1 MHSPGMLTIY
11 TNRQTRRGG
20 RMVPYNSLW
29 ACSLGQGG
37 KRKESLQLCLCNL
50 NICIKKVDAKCW
62 LVEMTVT
69 TSLPFA
75 CVFQCLFTFALISAL
90 PWVGGNLT
98 AQLTGSHRAIGAEI
112 QIPEMCLQAL
122 LPFPALESLLTGY
135 PYKRETDWEEHKHCI
150 PPPTHICWSFPNG
163 MLWSTW
169 FSNWNAWL
177 CHVNGKYPW
186 QLETLVTTIG
196 FGP

>member
-50 NICIKKVDAKCW
+50 NICIKKVNAKCR
-62 LVEMTVT
+62 LMEMTVT
-69 TSLPFA
+69 TLLPFA
-75 CVFQCLFTFALISAL
+75 CVFQCLFTFALISAS
-90 PWVGGNLT
+90 PWL
-98 AQLTGSHRAIGAEI
+98 AEI
-112 QIPEMCLQAL
+112 WQLSWWGAKGELELEFKFQRCVCKLSFL
-122 LPFPALESLLTGY
+122 FLPLRACSRATPTRGKQTEKSTNILS
-135 PYKRETDWEEHKHCI
+135 
-150 PPPTHICWSFPNG
+150 PPPTHIFWSFPNG

-169 FSNWNAWL
+169 FSNWNVWL
-177 CHVNGKYPW
+177 CHENGKYPW
-186 QLETLVTTIG
+186 QLENLVTTIG